1 MKVVKVVKVVLY
13 DVDGKIPNLA
23 LMKLS
28 SFYRSK
34 GYQTLLS
41 KKPRLISA
49 DLYFLSVIFNS
60 AKSLNQVERLTEL
73 YGDGITIG
81 GTGVDLKT
89 SLADEVE
96 HCFPDYNL
104 YTHTQYALGFLTRGC
119 NKRCA
124 FCVVPKKE
132 GHLIPDYST
141 FDDFVPKHQQNVML
155 LDNNLLA
162 APNANDL
169 LEEMAKRQFNVN
181 FSQTLDIQYL
191 TKEIYPKLKQVNSMN
206 SRFTRK
212 MFYFSCNTVKQA
224 KWFNCLS
231 EELRGFGKEQV
242 TAVIMFGFNT
252 RLSEDFAIL
261 KMMKKL
267 GVVPFVQEYQPISG
281 VPARIPEDYFDMN
294 LDELAEY
301 RIRSNGQNGEKFL
314 RYVSKLYFNRY
325 GRYYLPILKAIYR
338 YNNKPRLQYYLDR
351 PDLLSVEMYKGYL

>member
-1 MKVVKVVKVVLY
+1 M
-13 DVDGKIPNLA
+13 
-23 LMKLS
+23 
-28 SFYRSK
+28 
-34 GYQTLLS
+34 
-41 KKPRLISA
+41 
-49 DLYFLSVIFNS
+49 
-60 AKSLNQVERLTEL
+60 
-73 YGDGITIG
+73 
-81 GTGVDLKT
+81 
-89 SLADEVE
+89 
-96 HCFPDYNL
+96 
-104 YTHTQYALGFLTRGC
+104 
-119 NKRCA
+119 
-124 FCVVPKKE
+124 VPKKE
-132 GHLIPDYST
+132 GHLIPYYST
-141 FDDFVPKHQQNVML
+141 FDDFVPKDQQNVML

-191 TKEIYPKLKQVNSMN
+191 TNEIYPKLKMVNSMN

-242 TAVIMFGFNT
+242 TTVIMFGFNT

-267 GVVPFVQEYQPISG
+267 GIVPFVQEYQPISG
-281 VPARIPEDYFDMN
+281 VPARIPDDYFDMN
-294 LDELAEY
+294 LDEVAEH

-338 YNNKPRLQYYLDR
+338 YNNKPRLQYYMNR
-351 PDLLSVEMYKGYL
+351 PDLLSVEMYKKYL

>member
-1 MKVVKVVKVVLY
+1 MKVVLY
-13 DVDGKIPNLA
+13 DVDSKIPNLA

-34 GYQTLLS
+34 GHQTLLS
-41 KKPRLISA
+41 KKPLLIPA
-49 DLYFLSVIFNS
+49 DLYFLSVIFNYD
-60 AKSLNQVERLTEL
+60 KSLHHVGRLTKL
-73 YGDGITIG
+73 YGSKITIG

-89 SLADEVE
+89 ELADEVE
-96 HCFPDYNL
+96 RCFPDYNL
-104 YTHTQYALGFLTRGC
+104 YAHTEYALGFLTRGC
-119 NKRCA
+119 NKRCT

-132 GHLIPDYST
+132 GRLKPNYST
-141 FDDFVPKHQQNVML
+141 FDGFVPKGQRNVKL

-169 LEEMAKRQFNVN
+169 LEEMAKKEFNVN

-191 TKEIYPKLKQVNSMN
+191 TEEIYPKLKMVNSVN
-206 SRFTRK
+206 SKFTRK

-224 KWFNCLS
+224 KLFDRLS

-267 GVVPFVQEYQPISG
+267 GVVPFVQEYRPISG
-281 VPARIPEDYFDMN
+281 VPARIPEDYFDMDLN
-294 LDELAEY
+294 EVAEY
-301 RIRSNGQNGEKFL
+301 RIRTNGQNGEKFF
-314 RYVSKLYFNRY
+314 RYVSKLYINRY
-325 GRYYLPILKAIYR
+325 GKYYLPILKAIYR

-351 PDLLSVEMYKGYL
+351 PDLLSVEMYKEYL